1 MSITLKRIPLLFT
14 VLTLVEAKLLLL
26 DVGALKSALPS
37 ASLESRPTKIC
48 FTFMFA
54 NLSQK
59 HIFVRN
65 GYEKDYYKR
74 RGF

>member
-37 ASLESRPTKIC
+37 ASLDQQK
-48 FTFMFA
+48 FA
-54 NLSQK
+54 LLLCLQ
-59 HIFVRN
+59 IFHRN
-65 GYEKDYYKR
+65 IYL
-74 RGF
+74 